1 MYWTFELAT
10 KLGDAPWPA
19 TKSELIDYAIRSGAP
34 LAVIENLEEL
44 DDQGEEY
51 DSIVGIWPECPIDL
65 QDFTWDDDEY

>member
-19 TKSELIDYAIRSGAP
+19 TKDELIDYAMRSGAP
-34 LAVIENLEEL
+34 QAVIENLEEL

-51 DSIVGIWPECPIDL
+51 DSIVDIWPECPTGL
-65 QDFTWDDDEY
+65 QDFTWDEDEY

>member
-19 TKSELIDYAIRSGAP
+19 TKDELIDYTIRSGAP
-34 LAVIENLEEL
+34 QAVIENLEEL

-51 DSIVGIWPECPIDL
+51 DSIVDIWDECPTGL
-65 QDFTWDDDEY
+65 QDFTWDEDEY